1 MYLSEEIGMIP
12 NMDMETE
19 RGTYPRVEAEI
30 DLGAIRDNFAAM
42 RGRLR
47 DDTKMI
53 AVVKTDAYGHG
64 AVRIAEMMEPEAY
77 IWGFAVATTEEA
89 VELRRAGIRKP
100 ILCLGFVFP
109 QDYDLLVRLQIRPAT
124 FKLSMARQ
132 LSEAASRAGMILPV
146 HLAVDTGMGRIGFQ
160 VCEEDADEAAEIA
173 KLSNLKVE
181 GLFTHFARADERDK
195 DYTQEQFRKY
205 CRFEQMLE
213 ERGVSIPLRHAAN
226 SASIME
232 LPGTHLDAVRAGI
245 TIYGIYP
252 SDEVDR
258 NLMPMKPAMSLI
270 SHICYIKKVPAGTSI
285 SYGGTFVT
293 ERESRIATIPVG
305 YGDGYPRSLSNKG
318 SVLIRGRRAPIIGRV
333 CMDQFMVD
341 VTEIEA
347 EEFDRVT
354 LLGQDGKDAVT
365 TDELGR
371 LSGRFPYELVCD
383 ISKRV
388 PRVYVNA

>member
-1 MYLSEEIGMIP
+1 MYLSEEIGVIP

-195 DYTQEQFRKY
+195 GYTQEQFRKY

-258 NLMPMKPAMSLI
+258 NLMPMPDRDNPGRVRRRISEKPFKQGQCPDPWQAR
-270 SHICYIKKVPAGTSI
+270 SHCRTDLHGPVH
-285 SYGGTFVT
+285 GGGDRDRGGGVRQGDAPRTGR
-293 ERESRIATIPVG
+293 ERR
-305 YGDGYPRSLSNKG
+305 GDGR
-318 SVLIRGRRAPIIGRV
+318 
-333 CMDQFMVD
+333 
-341 VTEIEA
+341 
-347 EEFDRVT
+347 
-354 LLGQDGKDAVT
+354 
-365 TDELGR
+365 
-371 LSGRFPYELVCD
+371 
-383 ISKRV
+383 
-388 PRVYVNA
+388 

>member
-1 MYLSEEIGMIP
+1 MIP

-42 RGRLR
+42 RSRLR

-318 SVLIRGRRAPIIGRV
+318 SVLIRGRRAPIVGRV

-365 TDELGR
+365 ADELGR

-388 PRVYVNA
+388 PRVYVDA

>member
-1 MYLSEEIGMIP
+1 MIP

-64 AVRIAEMMEPEAY
+64 AVRIAEMMEPETY

-232 LPGTHLDAVRAGI
+232 LPRTHLDAVRAGI

-318 SVLIRGRRAPIIGRV
+318 SVLIRGRRAPIVGRV

-365 TDELGR
+365 ADELGR

-388 PRVYVNA
+388 PRVYVDA

>member
-1 MYLSEEIGMIP
+1 MIP

-213 ERGVSIPLRHAAN
+213 ERGVSIPLCHAAN

-318 SVLIRGRRAPIIGRV
+318 SVLIRGRRAPIVGRV

-365 TDELGR
+365 ADELGR

-388 PRVYVNA
+388 PRVYVDA

>member
-318 SVLIRGRRAPIIGRV
+318 SVLIRGRRAPIVGRV